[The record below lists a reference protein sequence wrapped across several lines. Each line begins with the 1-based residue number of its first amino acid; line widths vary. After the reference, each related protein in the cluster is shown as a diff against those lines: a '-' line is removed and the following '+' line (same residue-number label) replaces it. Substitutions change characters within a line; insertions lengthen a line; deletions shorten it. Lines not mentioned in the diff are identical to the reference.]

1 MNMKK
6 QCKGIFY
13 IILSAFC
20 FSLMD
25 MFVRMSG
32 DLPSIQK
39 SFFRNIVAAVFGCI
53 LVLKEKDSFQ
63 WKKGS
68 GKYLILRSMF
78 GTLGILCNFYAI
90 DHLALADAS
99 MLNKMSPFF
108 VVIFSFL
115 LLKEK
120 VTITQTLL
128 VIGAFCGS
136 LFVVKLAD
144 ASMLNKMSPFFVV
157 IFSFLL
163 LKEKVTITQTLLVI
177 GAFCGSLFVVK
188 PTVSNLDLVP
198 SLIGLLGGLGAGA
211 AYTMVR
217 KLGTIGVKGP
227 FIVFFFSTFSCVV
240 TLPWL
245 IFDYHTM
252 TLAQTVILLMAGVVT
267 LPWLIFDYHTM
278 TLAQT
283 VILLMAGLCAAGGQF
298 AITAAYC
305 YAPASE
311 VSIYD
316 YTKVIFSMILGFVM
330 FQQIPDFYSWVGY
343 IIICLAAYCYAPA
356 SEVSIY
362 DYTKVIFSMI
372 LGFVMFQQ
380 IPDFYSW
387 VGYII
392 ICLMAIF
399 MFFYNKRRSA
409 R

>member
-1 MNMKK
+1 MNIKK
-6 QCKGIFY
+6 QYKGIFY

-39 SFFRNIVAAVFGCI
+39 SFFRNIVAAVLGCI

-68 GKYLILRSMF
+68 GKYLILRSLF

-115 LLKEK
+115 FLKEK
-120 VTITQTLL
+120 VTAAQILL
-128 VIGAFCGS
+128 VVGAFG
-136 LFVVKLAD
+136 
-144 ASMLNKMSPFFVV
+144 
-157 IFSFLL
+157 
-163 LKEKVTITQTLLVI
+163 
-177 GAFCGSLFVVK
+177 GSLFVVK

-227 FIVFFFSTFSCVV
+227 FIVFFFSTFSCVI

-245 IFDYHTM
+245 IFDYHSMTM
-252 TLAQTVILLMAGVVT
+252 AQVAILL
-267 LPWLIFDYHTM
+267 L
-278 TLAQT
+278 
-283 VILLMAGLCAAGGQF
+283 AGLCAAGGQF

-311 VSIYD
+311 ISIYD

-330 FQQIPDFYSWVGY
+330 FQQIPDFYSWIGY
-343 IIICLAAYCYAPA
+343 L
-356 SEVSIY
+356 V
-362 DYTKVIFSMI
+362 
-372 LGFVMFQQ
+372 
-380 IPDFYSW
+380 
-387 VGYII
+387 
-392 ICLMAIF
+392 ICLMAVL
-399 MFFYNKRRSA
+399 MFFYNKKRGA
-409 R
+409 K

>member
-1 MNMKK
+1 MNIKK
-6 QCKGIFY
+6 QYKGIFY

-68 GKYLILRSMF
+68 GKYLILRSLF

-115 LLKEK
+115 FLKEK
-120 VTITQTLL
+120 VTAAQILL
-128 VIGAFCGS
+128 VMGAFG
-136 LFVVKLAD
+136 
-144 ASMLNKMSPFFVV
+144 
-157 IFSFLL
+157 
-163 LKEKVTITQTLLVI
+163 
-177 GAFCGSLFVVK
+177 GSLFVVK
-188 PTVSNLDLVP
+188 PTVSNLDLIP

-245 IFDYHTM
+245 IFDYHAM
-252 TLAQTVILLMAGVVT
+252 TLWQVLVLL
-267 LPWLIFDYHTM
+267 L
-278 TLAQT
+278 
-283 VILLMAGLCAAGGQF
+283 AGLCAAGGQF
-298 AITAAYC
+298 AIT
-305 YAPASE
+305 
-311 VSIYD
+311 
-316 YTKVIFSMILGFVM
+316 
-330 FQQIPDFYSWVGY
+330 
-343 IIICLAAYCYAPA
+343 AAYCYAPA

>member
-1 MNMKK
+1 MIKWTAKGERRGIMNIKK
-6 QCKGIFY
+6 QYKGIFY

-53 LVLKEKDSFQ
+53 FVLKEKDSFQ

-68 GKYLILRSMF
+68 GKHLILRSLF

-115 LLKEK
+115 FLKEK
-120 VTITQTLL
+120 VTAAQILL
-128 VIGAFCGS
+128 VMGAFG
-136 LFVVKLAD
+136 
-144 ASMLNKMSPFFVV
+144 
-157 IFSFLL
+157 
-163 LKEKVTITQTLLVI
+163 
-177 GAFCGSLFVVK
+177 GSLFVVK
-188 PTVSNLDLVP
+188 PTVSNLDLIP

-217 KLGTIGVKGP
+217 KLGTVGVKGP
-227 FIVFFFSTFSCVV
+227 FIVFFFSTFSCVI

-245 IFDYHTM
+245 IFDYHAM
-252 TLAQTVILLMAGVVT
+252 TLWQVLVLL
-267 LPWLIFDYHTM
+267 L
-278 TLAQT
+278 
-283 VILLMAGLCAAGGQF
+283 AGLCAAGGQF

-311 VSIYD
+311 ISIYD

-343 IIICLAAYCYAPA
+343 
-356 SEVSIY
+356 V
-362 DYTKVIFSMI
+362 
-372 LGFVMFQQ
+372 
-380 IPDFYSW
+380 
-387 VGYII
+387 I
-392 ICLMAIF
+392 ICLMAVL
-399 MFFYNKRRSA
+399 MFFYNKKRGA

>member
-1 MNMKK
+1 MNIKK
-6 QCKGIFY
+6 QYKGIFY

-39 SFFRNIVAAVFGCI
+39 SFFRNIVAAVLGCI

-68 GKYLILRSMF
+68 GKYLILRSLF

-115 LLKEK
+115 FLKEK
-120 VTITQTLL
+120 VTAAQILL
-128 VIGAFCGS
+128 VMGAFG
-136 LFVVKLAD
+136 
-144 ASMLNKMSPFFVV
+144 
-157 IFSFLL
+157 
-163 LKEKVTITQTLLVI
+163 
-177 GAFCGSLFVVK
+177 GSLFVVK
-188 PTVSNLDLVP
+188 PTVSNLDLIP

-217 KLGTIGVKGP
+217 KLGTVGVKGP
-227 FIVFFFSTFSCVV
+227 FIVFFFSTFSCVI

-245 IFDYHTM
+245 IFDYHAM
-252 TLAQTVILLMAGVVT
+252 TLWQVFVLL
-267 LPWLIFDYHTM
+267 L
-278 TLAQT
+278 
-283 VILLMAGLCAAGGQF
+283 AGLCAAGGQF

-311 VSIYD
+311 ISIYD

-343 IIICLAAYCYAPA
+343 
-356 SEVSIY
+356 V
-362 DYTKVIFSMI
+362 
-372 LGFVMFQQ
+372 
-380 IPDFYSW
+380 
-387 VGYII
+387 I
-392 ICLMAIF
+392 ICLMAVL
-399 MFFYNKRRSA
+399 MFFYNKKRGA

>member
-1 MNMKK
+1 MNIKK
-6 QCKGIFY
+6 QYKGIFY

-39 SFFRNIVAAVFGCI
+39 SFFRNSVAAVLGCI

-68 GKYLILRSMF
+68 GKYLILRSLF

-115 LLKEK
+115 FLKEK
-120 VTITQTLL
+120 VTAAQILL
-128 VIGAFCGS
+128 VMGAFG
-136 LFVVKLAD
+136 
-144 ASMLNKMSPFFVV
+144 
-157 IFSFLL
+157 
-163 LKEKVTITQTLLVI
+163 
-177 GAFCGSLFVVK
+177 GSLFVVK
-188 PTVSNLDLVP
+188 PTVSNLDLIP

-217 KLGTIGVKGP
+217 KLGTVGVKGP
-227 FIVFFFSTFSCVV
+227 FIVFFFSTFSCVR

-245 IFDYHTM
+245 IFDYHAM
-252 TLAQTVILLMAGVVT
+252 TLWQVLVLL
-267 LPWLIFDYHTM
+267 L
-278 TLAQT
+278 
-283 VILLMAGLCAAGGQF
+283 AGLCAAGGQF

-311 VSIYD
+311 ISIYD

-343 IIICLAAYCYAPA
+343 
-356 SEVSIY
+356 V
-362 DYTKVIFSMI
+362 
-372 LGFVMFQQ
+372 
-380 IPDFYSW
+380 
-387 VGYII
+387 I
-392 ICLMAIF
+392 ICLMAVL
-399 MFFYNKRRSA
+399 MFFYNKKRGA

>member
-1 MNMKK
+1 MIKWTAKGERRRIMNIKK
-6 QCKGIFY
+6 QYKGIFY

-68 GKYLILRSMF
+68 GKYLILRSLF

-115 LLKEK
+115 FLKEK
-120 VTITQTLL
+120 VTAAQILL
-128 VIGAFCGS
+128 VMGAFG
-136 LFVVKLAD
+136 
-144 ASMLNKMSPFFVV
+144 
-157 IFSFLL
+157 
-163 LKEKVTITQTLLVI
+163 
-177 GAFCGSLFVVK
+177 GSLFVVK
-188 PTVSNLDLVP
+188 PTVSNLDLIP

-217 KLGTIGVKGP
+217 KLGTVGVKGP
-227 FIVFFFSTFSCVV
+227 FIVFFFSTFSCVI

-245 IFDYHTM
+245 IFDYHAM
-252 TLAQTVILLMAGVVT
+252 TLWQVLVLL
-267 LPWLIFDYHTM
+267 L
-278 TLAQT
+278 
-283 VILLMAGLCAAGGQF
+283 AGLCAAGGQF

-311 VSIYD
+311 ISIYD

-343 IIICLAAYCYAPA
+343 
-356 SEVSIY
+356 V
-362 DYTKVIFSMI
+362 
-372 LGFVMFQQ
+372 
-380 IPDFYSW
+380 
-387 VGYII
+387 I
-392 ICLMAIF
+392 ICLMAVL
-399 MFFYNKRRSA
+399 MFFYNKKRGA

>member
-1 MNMKK
+1 MIKWTAKGERRRIMNIKK
-6 QCKGIFY
+6 QYKGIFY

-68 GKYLILRSMF
+68 GKYLILRSLF

-115 LLKEK
+115 FLKEK
-120 VTITQTLL
+120 VTAAQILL
-128 VIGAFCGS
+128 VMGAFG
-136 LFVVKLAD
+136 
-144 ASMLNKMSPFFVV
+144 
-157 IFSFLL
+157 
-163 LKEKVTITQTLLVI
+163 
-177 GAFCGSLFVVK
+177 GSLFVVK
-188 PTVSNLDLVP
+188 PTVSNLDLIP

-217 KLGTIGVKGP
+217 KLGTVGIKGP
-227 FIVFFFSTFSCVV
+227 FIVFFFSTFSCVI

-245 IFDYHTM
+245 IFDYHAM
-252 TLAQTVILLMAGVVT
+252 TLWQVLVLL
-267 LPWLIFDYHTM
+267 L
-278 TLAQT
+278 
-283 VILLMAGLCAAGGQF
+283 AGLCAAGGQF

-316 YTKVIFSMILGFVM
+316 YTKVIFPMILGFVM

-343 IIICLAAYCYAPA
+343 
-356 SEVSIY
+356 V
-362 DYTKVIFSMI
+362 
-372 LGFVMFQQ
+372 
-380 IPDFYSW
+380 
-387 VGYII
+387 I
-392 ICLMAIF
+392 ICLMAVL
-399 MFFYNKRRSA
+399 MFFYNKKRGA

>member
-6 QCKGIFY
+6 QYKGIFY

-39 SFFRNIVAAVFGCI
+39 SFFRNIVAAVFACAF
-53 LVLKEKDSFQ
+53 VLKDREAFQ

-68 GKYLILRSMF
+68 GKYLILRSLF

-120 VTITQTLL
+120 VTVTQTLL
-128 VIGAFCGS
+128 VIGAF
-136 LFVVKLAD
+136 L
-144 ASMLNKMSPFFVV
+144 
-157 IFSFLL
+157 
-163 LKEKVTITQTLLVI
+163 
-177 GAFCGSLFVVK
+177 GSLFVVK
-188 PTVSNLDLVP
+188 PTISNLDLVP

-245 IFDYHTM
+245 IFDYHVM
-252 TLAQTVILLMAGVVT
+252 TLAQI
-267 LPWLIFDYHTM
+267 
-278 TLAQT
+278 

-311 VSIYD
+311 ISIYD
-316 YTKVIFSMILGFVM
+316 YTKVIFSMILGFIM
-330 FQQIPDFYSWVGY
+330 FQQIPDFYSWIGY
-343 IIICLAAYCYAPA
+343 L
-356 SEVSIY
+356 V
-362 DYTKVIFSMI
+362 
-372 LGFVMFQQ
+372 
-380 IPDFYSW
+380 
-387 VGYII
+387 
-392 ICLMAIF
+392 ICLMAVL
-399 MFFYNKRRSA
+399 MFFYNKKRGA

>member
-1 MNMKK
+1 MNIKK
-6 QCKGIFY
+6 QYKGIFY

-68 GKYLILRSMF
+68 GKYLILRSLF

-115 LLKEK
+115 FLKEK
-120 VTITQTLL
+120 VTAAQILL
-128 VIGAFCGS
+128 VMGAFG
-136 LFVVKLAD
+136 
-144 ASMLNKMSPFFVV
+144 
-157 IFSFLL
+157 
-163 LKEKVTITQTLLVI
+163 
-177 GAFCGSLFVVK
+177 GSLFVVK

-252 TLAQTVILLMAGVVT
+252 TLAQTVILLMAG
-267 LPWLIFDYHTM
+267 
-278 TLAQT
+278 
-283 VILLMAGLCAAGGQF
+283 LCAAGGQF

-311 VSIYD
+311 ISIYD
-316 YTKVIFSMILGFVM
+316 YTKVIFSMILGFV
-330 FQQIPDFYSWVGY
+330 V
-343 IIICLAAYCYAPA
+343 
-356 SEVSIY
+356 
-362 DYTKVIFSMI
+362 
-372 LGFVMFQQ
+372 FQQ

>member
-1 MNMKK
+1 MNIKK
-6 QCKGIFY
+6 QYKGIFY

-68 GKYLILRSMF
+68 GKYLILRSLF

-115 LLKEK
+115 FLKEK
-120 VTITQTLL
+120 VTAAQILL
-128 VIGAFCGS
+128 VMGAFG
-136 LFVVKLAD
+136 
-144 ASMLNKMSPFFVV
+144 
-157 IFSFLL
+157 
-163 LKEKVTITQTLLVI
+163 
-177 GAFCGSLFVVK
+177 GSLFVVK

-227 FIVFFFSTFSCVV
+227 FIVFFFSTFSC
-240 TLPWL
+240 
-245 IFDYHTM
+245 
-252 TLAQTVILLMAGVVT
+252 VVT

-343 IIICLAAYCYAPA
+343 IIICL
-356 SEVSIY
+356 
-362 DYTKVIFSMI
+362 
-372 LGFVMFQQ
+372 
-380 IPDFYSW
+380 
-387 VGYII
+387 
-392 ICLMAIF
+392 MAIF

>member
-1 MNMKK
+1 MNIKK
-6 QCKGIFY
+6 QYKGIFY

-20 FSLMD
+20 FALMD

-39 SFFRNIVAAVFGCI
+39 SFFRNIVAAVFACAF
-53 LVLKEKDSFQ
+53 VLKDREAFQ

-115 LLKEK
+115 FLKEK
-120 VTITQTLL
+120 VTAAQILL
-128 VIGAFCGS
+128 VVGAFG
-136 LFVVKLAD
+136 
-144 ASMLNKMSPFFVV
+144 
-157 IFSFLL
+157 
-163 LKEKVTITQTLLVI
+163 
-177 GAFCGSLFVVK
+177 GSLFVVK

-227 FIVFFFSTFSCVV
+227 FIVFFFSTFSCVI

-245 IFDYHTM
+245 IFDYHSMTM
-252 TLAQTVILLMAGVVT
+252 AQVAILL
-267 LPWLIFDYHTM
+267 L
-278 TLAQT
+278 
-283 VILLMAGLCAAGGQF
+283 AGLCAAGGQF

-311 VSIYD
+311 ISIYD

-330 FQQIPDFYSWVGY
+330 FQQIPDFYSWIGY
-343 IIICLAAYCYAPA
+343 L
-356 SEVSIY
+356 V
-362 DYTKVIFSMI
+362 
-372 LGFVMFQQ
+372 
-380 IPDFYSW
+380 
-387 VGYII
+387 
-392 ICLMAIF
+392 ICLMAVL
-399 MFFYNKRRSA
+399 MFFYNKKRGA
-409 R
+409 K

>member
-1 MNMKK
+1 MNIKK
-6 QCKGIFY
+6 QYKGIFY

-68 GKYLILRSMF
+68 GKYLILRSLF

-115 LLKEK
+115 FLKEK
-120 VTITQTLL
+120 VTAAQILL
-128 VIGAFCGS
+128 VMGAFG
-136 LFVVKLAD
+136 
-144 ASMLNKMSPFFVV
+144 
-157 IFSFLL
+157 
-163 LKEKVTITQTLLVI
+163 
-177 GAFCGSLFVVK
+177 GSLFVVK
-188 PTVSNLDLVP
+188 PTVSNLDLIP

-217 KLGTIGVKGP
+217 KLGTVGVKGP
-227 FIVFFFSTFSCVV
+227 FIVFFFSTFSCVI

-245 IFDYHTM
+245 IFDYHAM
-252 TLAQTVILLMAGVVT
+252 TLWQVLV
-267 LPWLIFDYHTM
+267 
-278 TLAQT
+278 
-283 VILLMAGLCAAGGQF
+283 LLMAGLCAAGGQF

-311 VSIYD
+311 ISIYD

-343 IIICLAAYCYAPA
+343 
-356 SEVSIY
+356 V
-362 DYTKVIFSMI
+362 
-372 LGFVMFQQ
+372 
-380 IPDFYSW
+380 
-387 VGYII
+387 I
-392 ICLMAIF
+392 ICLMAVL
-399 MFFYNKRRSA
+399 MFFYNKKRGA

>member
-1 MNMKK
+1 MNIKK
-6 QCKGIFY
+6 QYKGIFY

-68 GKYLILRSMF
+68 GKYLILRSLF

-115 LLKEK
+115 FLKEK
-120 VTITQTLL
+120 VTAAQILL
-128 VIGAFCGS
+128 VMGAFG
-136 LFVVKLAD
+136 
-144 ASMLNKMSPFFVV
+144 
-157 IFSFLL
+157 
-163 LKEKVTITQTLLVI
+163 
-177 GAFCGSLFVVK
+177 GSLFVVK
-188 PTVSNLDLVP
+188 PTVSNLDLIP

-217 KLGTIGVKGP
+217 KLGTVGVKGP
-227 FIVFFFSTFSCVV
+227 FIVFFFSTFSCVI

-245 IFDYHTM
+245 IFDYHAM
-252 TLAQTVILLMAGVVT
+252 TLWQVLVLL
-267 LPWLIFDYHTM
+267 L
-278 TLAQT
+278 
-283 VILLMAGLCAAGGQF
+283 AGLCAAGGQF

-311 VSIYD
+311 ISIYD

-343 IIICLAAYCYAPA
+343 
-356 SEVSIY
+356 V
-362 DYTKVIFSMI
+362 
-372 LGFVMFQQ
+372 
-380 IPDFYSW
+380 
-387 VGYII
+387 I
-392 ICLMAIF
+392 ICLMAVL

>member
-1 MNMKK
+1 MNIKK
-6 QCKGIFY
+6 QYKGIFY

-68 GKYLILRSMF
+68 GKYLILRSLF

-115 LLKEK
+115 FLKEK
-120 VTITQTLL
+120 VTAAQILL
-128 VIGAFCGS
+128 VMGAFG
-136 LFVVKLAD
+136 
-144 ASMLNKMSPFFVV
+144 
-157 IFSFLL
+157 
-163 LKEKVTITQTLLVI
+163 
-177 GAFCGSLFVVK
+177 GSLFVVK
-188 PTVSNLDLVP
+188 PTVSNLDLIP

-217 KLGTIGVKGP
+217 KLGTVGIKGP
-227 FIVFFFSTFSCVV
+227 FIVFLFSTFSCVI

-245 IFDYHTM
+245 IFDYHAM
-252 TLAQTVILLMAGVVT
+252 TLWQVLVLL
-267 LPWLIFDYHTM
+267 L
-278 TLAQT
+278 
-283 VILLMAGLCAAGGQF
+283 AGLCAAGGQF

-311 VSIYD
+311 ISIYD
-316 YTKVIFSMILGFVM
+316 YTKVIFSMVLGFVM

-343 IIICLAAYCYAPA
+343 
-356 SEVSIY
+356 V
-362 DYTKVIFSMI
+362 
-372 LGFVMFQQ
+372 
-380 IPDFYSW
+380 
-387 VGYII
+387 I
-392 ICLMAIF
+392 ICLMAVL
-399 MFFYNKRRSA
+399 MFFYNKKRGA

>member
-1 MNMKK
+1 MIKWTAKGERRRIMNIKK
-6 QCKGIFY
+6 QYKGIFY

-39 SFFRNIVAAVFGCI
+39 SFFRNIVAAVLGCI

-90 DHLALADAS
+90 DYLALADAS

-115 LLKEK
+115 FLKEK
-120 VTITQTLL
+120 VTAAQILL
-128 VIGAFCGS
+128 VVGAFG
-136 LFVVKLAD
+136 
-144 ASMLNKMSPFFVV
+144 
-157 IFSFLL
+157 
-163 LKEKVTITQTLLVI
+163 
-177 GAFCGSLFVVK
+177 GSLFVVK

-227 FIVFFFSTFSCVV
+227 FIVFFFSTFSCVI

-245 IFDYHTM
+245 IFDYHSM
-252 TLAQTVILLMAGVVT
+252 TVAQVAILL
-267 LPWLIFDYHTM
+267 L
-278 TLAQT
+278 
-283 VILLMAGLCAAGGQF
+283 AGLCAAGGQF

-311 VSIYD
+311 ISIYD

-330 FQQIPDFYSWVGY
+330 FQQIPDFYSWIGY
-343 IIICLAAYCYAPA
+343 L
-356 SEVSIY
+356 V
-362 DYTKVIFSMI
+362 
-372 LGFVMFQQ
+372 
-380 IPDFYSW
+380 
-387 VGYII
+387 
-392 ICLMAIF
+392 ICLMAVL
-399 MFFYNKRRSA
+399 MFFYNKKRGA